1 MRAAVF
7 DSTLTLAVCEITLS
21 AGVTLGFVRKGN
33 PSLVGLMLKDP
44 LHTVKVGANS
54 LKESR
59 STKNYTHC
67 VLWMCIVQNNKDT
80 VSDTVSK
87 HQFTSYKE
95 TNSTVLKSQS
105 QTCQIIR

>member
-1 MRAAVF
+1 
-7 DSTLTLAVCEITLS
+7 
-21 AGVTLGFVRKGN
+21 
-33 PSLVGLMLKDP
+33 MLKDP

-67 VLWMCIVQNNKDT
+67 VLWMCIVQNNKDA

-95 TNSTVLKSQS
+95 KFHGVKISESDVPNYQM
-105 QTCQIIR
+105 IIYFT